1 MLYNLACAF
10 AVESKDLD
18 ASLDLFEQFFE
29 RIKSTTILRHMEVD
43 PDVDPLRDNQRFQE
57 LVAETR
63 ERLGMD
69 KPATA

>member
-1 MLYNLACAF
+1 
-10 AVESKDLD
+10 
-18 ASLDLFEQFFE
+18 
-29 RIKSTTILRHMEVD
+29 MEVD
-43 PDVDPLRDNQRFQE
+43 PDVDPLRDNPRFQE